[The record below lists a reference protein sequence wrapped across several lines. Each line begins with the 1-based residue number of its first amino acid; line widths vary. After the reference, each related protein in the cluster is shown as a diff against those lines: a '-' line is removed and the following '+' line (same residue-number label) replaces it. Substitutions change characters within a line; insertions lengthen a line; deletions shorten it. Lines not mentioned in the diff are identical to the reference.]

1 MYSFKGGSRITID
14 PGNVIIN
21 AAGTNMTVATY
32 PDKKLNLGDKRP
44 VYENFRELELG
55 TRNKEKLEVI
65 FKEKQAEHRKKIKK
79 TKTAARKQKLNKK
92 AVMTAQK
99 PII

>member
-32 PDKKLNLGDKRP
+32 PDKKLNVGDKRP

-55 TRNKEKLEVI
+55 LRNKEKLESI
-65 FKEKQAEHRKKIKK
+65 FKVEQQKLKTKNKKI
-79 TKTAARKQKLNKK
+79 KTAARKQRLNKK
-92 AVMTAQK
+92 AVMTA
-99 PII
+99 

>member
-1 MYSFKGGSRITID
+1 MQNFMYSFKGGSRITID

-32 PDKKLNLGDKRP
+32 PDKNLNRGDRRP

-55 TRNKEKLEVI
+55 DRNKEKLESI
-65 FKEKQAEHRKKIKK
+65 FKAEQQKLKMKTKK
-79 TKTAARKQKLNKK
+79 TKTAARRQRLNKK
-92 AVMTAQK
+92 AVMIA
-99 PII
+99 